1 MPFYKTDQILVRP
14 QPASITMATSIQTH
28 PQVAIN
34 KSLRVIIQD
43 KPSGG
48 GSLTHKLTQPSL
60 FLCTHQSWYLVYVPK
75 DGGVT
80 VVWFHI
86 SNSFPLLVER
96 FNWSRVHHSL
106 LELGTKMKEAG
117 RRMCWAYKNI
127 FTFVPFYGHKKTTK
141 TFRVTQCCIMR
152 VLCDSLPL
160 LCMKLNTY
168 VGVAADRDASPAC
181 LNHLPSSH
189 TYTHTHRHA
198 YKRAHAGRQQT
209 FSFCHSGGMQSVT
222 WPHHQPGG

>member
-1 MPFYKTDQILVRP
+1 MCQRMEGWLWFGFTFQIHSLFWLRGSIDP
-14 QPASITMATSIQTH
+14 ESIT
-28 PQVAIN
+28 
-34 KSLRVIIQD
+34 L
-43 KPSGG
+43 
-48 GSLTHKLTQPSL
+48 
-60 FLCTHQSWYLVYVPK
+60 SW
-75 DGGVT
+75 
-80 VVWFHI
+80 
-86 SNSFPLLVER
+86 N
-96 FNWSRVHHSL
+96 
-106 LELGTKMKEAG
+106 LEQKWKEAG